1 MRLRPS
7 SSSLGRPALLLLLAV
22 GCASAAVPSQDEG
35 SLPTPDGASAG
46 TRELVERYRTDRG
59 ALRSFYDLSQSPT
72 RLERLAAYDRAYTA
86 ELEAVDYEALDVAGR
101 IDWHLLRS
109 EIEYGAAERGR
120 LERQLG
126 SAEALVP
133 FADAIHTLEETRWLI
148 EPVDPQAAA
157 KQLTEIAEA
166 AKDVKQ
172 RVERRPA
179 EETEGDD
186 GADGAED
193 VLASG
198 DEDVRANG
206 DAGGDSGDDASS
218 EAADDEA
225 PPILVDPVEARRVA
239 GWVSSMRRSLATW
252 YGHYEEFLPGF
263 AWWCA
268 EPYAEARKNLDAL
281 AKHLRE
287 SIAEQEGEDDDP
299 LVGDPI
305 GREGLLEDLAHE
317 WLAYTPEE
325 LIAVGER
332 EFAWCEARLL
342 EASNELGH
350 GDDWKAA
357 LAAVKALHVAPG
369 EQDALVARQAREAIA
384 WLKQNDLVTIPPL
397 CEETW
402 RVQMIGE
409 ATQRTLPFAAYG
421 GQKMLVAYPTSG
433 MDHDA
438 KLMAL
443 RGNNE
448 HFTRCVTPHE
458 LIPGHHLQGFMAQR
472 YATHRS
478 LFRTPFLVEGW
489 ALYWEMVEWDLGWP
503 RGPEDRIGM
512 LFWRMHRAARIL
524 VSLRFHLGEM
534 EPQEMID
541 FLVDRVGHEVSGA
554 TSEVRRYIGGGYS
567 PLYQCGYMIGGL
579 QLRALA
585 KEVVDSGRMTRKEFH
600 DAILRENSIPIEM
613 VRAALLGE
621 ALPRDAQPSWAP
633 ELGTE

>member
-1 MRLRPS
+1 MIQGVPASPTIPAMRLDHVLT
-7 SSSLGRPALLLLLAV
+7 SLHRPALCLLLVV
-22 GCASAAVPSQDEG
+22 GCAASAAPKQETAMQPS
-35 SLPTPDGASAG
+35 SANADS
-46 TRELVERYRTDRG
+46 RALVERYRTDRG
-59 ALRSFYDLSQSPT
+59 ALQSFYDLPHSAT
-72 RLERLAAYDRAYTA
+72 RLERLAAYDRVWSA
-86 ELEAVDYEALDVAGR
+86 ELDAVDYDALDTAGR
-101 IDWHLLRS
+101 IDWHLLRT
-109 EIEYGAAERGR
+109 EIAYGAAERGR

-126 SAEALVP
+126 GAEALLP

-148 EPVDPQAAA
+148 EAVDAEAAA
-157 KQLTEIAEA
+157 EQLTAIAEA
-166 AKDVKQ
+166 AEEVKS
-172 RVERRPA
+172 RVKLRPA
-179 EETEGDD
+179 PDDEGDD
-186 GADGAED
+186 AQDEDEAAED
-193 VLASG
+193 S
-198 DEDVRANG
+198 DED
-206 DAGGDSGDDASS
+206 DDAAEDS
-218 EAADDEA
+218 DDEE
-225 PPILVDPVEARRVA
+225 PPIYVDPVEARRVA
-239 GWVSSMRRSLATW
+239 GWVSSMRRSLGTW
-252 YGHYEEFLPGF
+252 YTHYEEFLPGF
-263 AWWCA
+263 DWWCG

-287 SIAEQEGEDDDP
+287 KIAQQKGEEDDP
-299 LVGDPI
+299 LIGDPI

-384 WLKQNDLVTIPPL
+384 WLRSNDLVTIPPL

-421 GQKMLVAYPTSG
+421 GQKMLVAFPTSG
-433 MDHDA
+433 MDHEA

-524 VSLRFHLGEM
+524 VSLKFHLGQM

-585 KEVVDSGRMTRKEFH
+585 EEVVDSGRMTRKEFH
-600 DAILRENSIPIEM
+600 DAVLRENSIPVEM
-613 VRAALLGE
+613 VRAALLGQE
-621 ALPRDAQPSWAP
+621 LAKDAGPSWKP
-633 ELGTE
+633 ELGTR

>member
-1 MRLRPS
+1 MIQGVPASPTISPMRLDHVLT
-7 SSSLGRPALLLLLAV
+7 SLHRPALCLLLVV
-22 GCASAAVPSQDEG
+22 GCAASPA
-35 SLPTPDGASAG
+35 PTQESTTMPAGANADS
-46 TRELVERYRTDRG
+46 REFVERYRTDRG
-59 ALRSFYDLSQSPT
+59 ALQSFYDLPYSAS
-72 RLERLAAYDRAYTA
+72 RLERIASYDRVWSA
-86 ELEAVDYEALDVAGR
+86 ELDAVDYGALDAAGR
-101 IDWHLLRS
+101 IDWHLLRT
-109 EIEYGAAERGR
+109 EIAYGAAERGR
-120 LERQLG
+120 LERQLEN
-126 SAEALVP
+126 AEALVP

-148 EPVDPQAAA
+148 EAVDPEAAA
-157 KQLTEIAEA
+157 KQLTEIAKA
-166 AKDVKQ
+166 
-172 RVERRPA
+172 A
-179 EETEGDD
+179 EEVKSRVKLRPDPKEEDED
-186 GADGAED
+186 EGAED
-193 VLASG
+193 DG
-198 DEDVRANG
+198 DE
-206 DAGGDSGDDASS
+206 
-218 EAADDEA
+218 E
-225 PPILVDPVEARRVA
+225 PPIYVAPVEARRIA
-239 GWVSSMRRSLATW
+239 GWVSSMRRSLGTW
-252 YGHYEEFLPGF
+252 YTHYEEFLPGF
-263 AWWCA
+263 AWWCG

-287 SIAEQEGEDDDP
+287 TVAKQKGEDDDP
-299 LVGDPI
+299 LIGDPI
-305 GREGLLEDLAHE
+305 GRDALLEDLAHE

-342 EASNELGH
+342 EASNVLGH

-369 EQDALVARQAREAIA
+369 EQDALVARQAREVIA
-384 WLKQNDLVTIPPL
+384 WLKKNDLVTIPPL

-421 GQKMLVAYPTSG
+421 GQKMLVAFPTSG
-433 MDHDA
+433 MDHEA

-503 RGPEDRIGM
+503 RGPEDRLGM

-524 VSLRFHLGEM
+524 VSLKFHLGEM

-585 KEVVDSGRMTRKEFH
+585 EEVVDSGRMTRKEFH
-600 DAILRENSIPIEM
+600 DAVLRENSIPVEM

-621 ALPRDAQPSWAP
+621 ELAKDAEPSWKP
-633 ELGTE
+633 ELGTR